1 MEPSAAAYPHDIQ
14 ALTERLRRFIRESVP
29 EAEERV
35 YKGGSGMGYHA
46 PRCGAFCGLFLR
58 RDAVYLAFPYGDRL
72 PDPEGLLE
80 AGGRYVVFRPGDDVP
95 EDALFHLLVAALL
108 VGADAHR

>member
-1 MEPSAAAYPHDIQ
+1 MEPSAAYPPAIQ

-46 PRCGAFCGLFLR
+46 PRCGAFCGLFYPFWEMLVVSSR
-58 RDAVYLAFPYGDRL
+58 RLQ
-72 PDPEGLLE
+72 
-80 AGGRYVVFRPGDDVP
+80 GGGIPSDSMYAWFYRRGSLTFVRDDTRASLHSFFR
-95 EDALFHLLVAALL
+95 ALI
-108 VGADAHR
+108 